1 MSKIIIHNEEK
12 INDMEC
18 LVRVKAILNKLKEEK
33 RQLQYGQTIFYEFGD
48 KIKVQVYQQKTCKTF
63 YIY

>member
-1 MSKIIIHNEEK
+1 MSKIIIHNKEK

-18 LVRVKAILNKLKEEK
+18 LVRVEAILNKLKEEK

-48 KIKVQVYQQKTCKTF
+48 NIKAQVYQQKTCKTF

>member
-1 MSKIIIHNEEK
+1 MSKIIIHNKEK

-18 LVRVKAILNKLKEEK
+18 LVRVEAILNKLKEEK
-33 RQLQYGQTIFYEFGD
+33 RQLQYGQTIFYEFRD
-48 KIKVQVYQQKTCKTF
+48 NTKVQVYQQKTCKTF